1 MGYSLSGKLRPKGVQ
16 CTFFRLQVYERVGIS
31 RVEVC
36 ERVGK
41 YRYFEGAKVI
51 CSKQIHLRYKEK
63 KTKRKRHHFL
73 IEGIWKG
80 YLFCQKWCI
89 KG

>member
-1 MGYSLSGKLRPKGVQ
+1 M
-16 CTFFRLQVYERVGIS
+16 
-31 RVEVC
+31 
-36 ERVGK
+36 
-41 YRYFEGAKVI
+41 I

-80 YLFCQKWCI
+80 YLFCQKGCI

>member
-1 MGYSLSGKLRPKGVQ
+1 M
-16 CTFFRLQVYERVGIS
+16 
-31 RVEVC
+31 
-36 ERVGK
+36 
-41 YRYFEGAKVI
+41 I

-80 YLFCQKWCI
+80 YLFLSKVVYKRVRGWPWPCNTLLSTPFWGGGGGGNAI
-89 KG
+89 AYF